1 MIQAS
6 DMDLVTVGFRPKL
19 YLIKLRTGKLKS
31 LDPAKA
37 GKDVYFERKGNE
49 KITIKEQ
56 L

>member
-1 MIQAS
+1 MA
-6 DMDLVTVGFRPKL
+6 VGFSPKE

-37 GKDVYFERKGNE
+37 GREVLFERKGDE
-49 KITIKEQ
+49 QITIQEQ

>member
-1 MIQAS
+1 MR
-6 DMDLVTVGFRPKL
+6 DLDNVVVGFSPKM

-37 GKDVYFERKGNE
+37 GKDVLFDRKGDE
-49 KITIKEQ
+49 PISIQEQ